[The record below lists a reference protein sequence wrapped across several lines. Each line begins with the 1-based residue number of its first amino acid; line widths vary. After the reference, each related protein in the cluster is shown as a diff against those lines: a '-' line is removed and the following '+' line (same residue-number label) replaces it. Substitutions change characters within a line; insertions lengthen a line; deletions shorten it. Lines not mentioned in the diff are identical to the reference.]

1 MNLQRDARRP
11 VALVTGA
18 SRGIGRASAVA
29 LAGAGFD
36 VAVSA
41 RTLVDGSARL
51 EDQSDVVV
59 PGGLDTT
66 VSAIEAAGG
75 AGLAVQMDV
84 LDRASVLACA
94 ATTLA
99 HFGRID
105 LLVNNA
111 IFQGD
116 VAMTEF
122 VDLEPDALL
131 PLFEGNL
138 FAQLALTQA
147 VLPGMR
153 ERGDGTVMNMISHA
167 ATNDPPGRIGSGGW
181 GVGYAMTKA
190 ALYRV
195 APALQV
201 ELGHEG
207 LRFHNI
213 DPGYVV
219 TERAQ
224 VRKVARGFDDDRAA
238 RPDVIGAAVA
248 WLATTDEAG
257 EYAGQVVYAQREVAT
272 RALVPGWPARSP
284 A

>member
-1 MNLQRDARRP
+1 MNRP

-18 SRGIGRASAVA
+18 SRGIGRASAIA

-51 EDQSDVVV
+51 DDDPNVVV

-75 AGLAVQMDV
+75 RGLAIQMDV
-84 LDRASVLACA
+84 LDRESVLSCA
-94 ATTLA
+94 ATTLDS
-99 HFGRID
+99 FGRID
-105 LLVNNA
+105 LLLNNA
-111 IFQGD
+111 IYQGD
-116 VAMTEF
+116 ASMTEF
-122 VDLEPDALL
+122 VDLEPDALV

-147 VLPGMR
+147 VLVEMR
-153 ERGDGTVMNMISHA
+153 QRGSGTVMNMVSHA

-190 ALYRV
+190 ALFRL
-195 APALQV
+195 APSLQV
-201 ELGHEG
+201 ELGNEG

-213 DPGYVV
+213 DPGHVV

-224 VRKVARGFDDDRAA
+224 VRNKDRGFGQQGAG
-238 RPDVIGAAVA
+238 PEVIGAAIA
-248 WLATTDEAG
+248 WLATTDEADD
-257 EYAGQVVYAQREVAT
+257 YAGQVVFAQRETAK
-272 RALVPGWPARSP
+272 RQLLSGWPH
-284 A
+284 